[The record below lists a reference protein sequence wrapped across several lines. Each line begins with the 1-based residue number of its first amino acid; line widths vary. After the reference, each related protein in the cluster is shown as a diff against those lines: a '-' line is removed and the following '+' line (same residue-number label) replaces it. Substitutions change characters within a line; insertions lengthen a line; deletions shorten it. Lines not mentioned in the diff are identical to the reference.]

1 MAKQM
6 GQIMT
11 PYSKAAPAPA
21 SSRFLGVDWARFWQ
35 WLGGTYKG
43 KFSTLASCLLLLAVI
58 LTLVSAQAISRSS
71 DDLMTIAQGSVP
83 SVDAAQSMSQYIEDI
98 DAKAADYLV
107 TAELTQYASC
117 VLPEQPRTTY
127 SLTVHDC
134 DDQTISSE
142 MLLFNQQLYLAAH
155 NVTYPGERT
164 AIERIMAG
172 SQEYMAAIE
181 RMRTEYIQ
189 AKDKGD
195 ASEPHLQNAWKAYLD
210 ASQVLHTKIGWQLP
224 QDSDGH
230 IIFPEAN
237 PPVCTLTSQGD
248 SVPAEQWAAGSIE
261 DNITCLNNINKT
273 SLDNAYVDTQNF
285 LSGTFALLVLLCG
298 LLTLLLL
305 CGSIYMAVTTHRVF
319 NLGLVPAFLVGLVLS
334 ANLLS
339 LFGTMMGQHG
349 SFGQAVKDDYD
360 SVYYAAQL
368 KRYGTMANGD
378 ESRWLISL
386 KFNDQEQARHWQN
399 DWELN
404 IRQVNTLISHAQQ
417 NRTWPEEDQPLAD
430 MSQYWK
436 SYTDIDTRIRTTA
449 KDQNDDQR
457 IADAEML
464 STGQSNDTF
473 NTFSNA
479 VDRLSQAN
487 RSHYGGTVAS
497 TQSALSLYVLLC
509 SILFP
514 LVGFA
519 SVWGIGRRFRD
530 F

>member
-1 MAKQM
+1 MAKYV
-6 GQIMT
+6 GQTMA
-11 PYSKAAPAPA
+11 PYSKAVPAPA
-21 SSRFLGVDWARFWQ
+21 SSRFLGVDWVRFWQ

-58 LTLVSAQAISRSS
+58 LALVSAQAISRSS
-71 DDLMTIAQGSVP
+71 DDLMTIAQGSAP
-83 SVDAAQSMSQYIEDI
+83 SVDAAQAMSQYIEDI
-98 DAKAADYLV
+98 DAKAADYLA
-107 TAELTQYASC
+107 TAALTQYASC

-134 DDQTISSE
+134 DDRTISSE
-142 MLLFNQQLYLAAH
+142 TLLFNQQLYLAAH

-164 AIERIMAG
+164 AIERIIAG
-172 SQEYMAAIE
+172 SQAYMATIE

-195 ASEPHLQNAWKAYLD
+195 ASDPHLQNAWKAYLD
-210 ASQVLHTKIGWQLP
+210 ASQVLHNKISWQLP
-224 QDSDGH
+224 QDSSGH

-237 PPVCTLTSQGD
+237 PPACTLGSQGA
-248 SVPAEQWAAGSIE
+248 SVPPEQWVAGSIE
-261 DNITCLNNINKT
+261 DNITCLNNINKNH
-273 SLDNAYVDTQNF
+273 LDQAYDDTQSF
-285 LSGTFALLVLLCG
+285 LSQMFVLLLLLCG

-305 CGSIYMAVTTHRVF
+305 CGSIYMAATTHRVL
-319 NLGLVPAFLVGLVLS
+319 NVGLAPAFLVSLALS
-334 ANLLS
+334 VSLLS
-339 LFGTMMGQHG
+339 LFGTMMGRHG
-349 SFGQAVKDDYD
+349 SFGQSVKDDYD

-386 KFNDQEQARHWQN
+386 KFNNQEQARHWQS
-399 DWELN
+399 DWEQN
-404 IRQVNTLISHAQQ
+404 TAQVRALIDRAQQ

-430 MSQYWK
+430 MHQYWK
-436 SYTDIDTRIRTTA
+436 SYTDIDTQIRTTA

-457 IADAEML
+457 IANAEAL

-487 RSHYGGTVAS
+487 RSHYDGTVAS
-497 TQSALSLYVLLC
+497 TQSALSLYVVLC

-514 LVGFA
+514 LIGIA
-519 SVWGIGRRFRD
+519 AVWGIGRRFRD